1 MAPDNPR
8 PPVGNAFPN
17 GNPALVSLNSR
28 FRTKSR
34 LLRWFQESASFLAS
48 PEGYQQLRGT
58 IVKGKSGF
66 AGIGGLLLLFWNA
79 KLVLSTGAGMGTM
92 VLLYLLQDQQWR
104 KEKLPQLNQQLQRQL
119 EGINQPFLW
128 SAIGGGGAAFLSY
141 LAIAAWSETD
151 SHWLATGIL
160 LQGLL
165 TCGVLGLGIRQVW
178 KPKADAIETLEFS
191 HWVEKLSH
199 EDPVA
204 RLLAVRQLPAIAQ
217 TVTQQ
222 KELLEYF
229 QLMVSHEPEELVR
242 EAVWQALESLSPT
255 LNQLSKMDDAEP
267 MTSDRPEVIATDRV
281 QAKIKAW
288 VEPEEV

>member
-1 MAPDNPR
+1 MVPDNLRSPMNDR
-8 PPVGNAFPN
+8 
-17 GNPALVSLNSR
+17 ALAPLTPR
-28 FRTKSR
+28 FRAKSS

-48 PEGYQQLRGT
+48 SDGRQQLQAT
-58 IVKGKSGF
+58 IVNKRSGLGA
-66 AGIGGLLLLFWNA
+66 AGVGTVLLMLWNA
-79 KLVLSTGAGMGTM
+79 KLVFSTGAGMGTM

-104 KEKLPQLNQQLQRQL
+104 KEKVPQFKNQLQDQL

-128 SAIGGGGAAFLSY
+128 SAIGGGSAAFLSY

-165 TCGVLGLGIRQVW
+165 TCGVLGLGLRQFW
-178 KPKADAIETLEFS
+178 DQKAETSETLEFS

-204 RLLAVRQLPAIAQ
+204 RLLAVRQLSTIVQ
-217 TVTQQ
+217 TLTQQ

-229 QLMVSHEPEELVR
+229 QLMVSHESEELVR
-242 EAVWQALESLSPT
+242 EAVWQALETLSPN
-255 LNQLSKMDDAEP
+255 LNLLTKMSDAAP
-267 MTSDRPEVIATDRV
+267 IVSDGPEVIETDRV

-288 VEPEEV
+288 VEHEEV